1 MAASTTEADT
11 GAVGVGAVPPNDEFA
26 LGAPITAARC
36 GTGAARSGIGGR
48 AGGARS
54 GGGSL
59 KLAGMAGGAVSGA
72 AGGRGAASAGP
83 TGEPITGAPS
93 IGGGRSGIR
102 FELTGVEVSAGG
114 GSGSSGKSEDGGSGP
129 TGASGPGWATATAGT
144 ATPLATHISAAT
156 HAARGMSGLPPRCS
170 RHPAGYPLQSSTVW
184 SAVEY
189 VQRDILR

>member
-11 GAVGVGAVPPNDEFA
+11 GAAGVGAGPPNDEFA
-26 LGAPITAARC
+26 LGAPITAARS
-36 GTGAARSGIGGR
+36 GTGGR
-48 AGGARS
+48 AGGVRS

-59 KLAGMAGGAVSGA
+59 KLAGIAGGV

-83 TGEPITGAPS
+83 TGKPITGAPS
-93 IGGGRSGIR
+93 TGGGRSGIR
-102 FELTGVEVSAGG
+102 FELTGVEASAGG
-114 GSGSSGKSEDGGSGP
+114 GSGSSGKSEDGGGGP

-144 ATPLATHISAAT
+144 ATPLATHTSAAT

-189 VQRDILR
+189 LHREILR